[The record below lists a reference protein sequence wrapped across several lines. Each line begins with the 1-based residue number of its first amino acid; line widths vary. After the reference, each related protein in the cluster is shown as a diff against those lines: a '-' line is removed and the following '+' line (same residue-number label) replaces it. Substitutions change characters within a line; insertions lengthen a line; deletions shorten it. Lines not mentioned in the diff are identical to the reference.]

1 MQMALSPSPLLLLL
15 TDPRD
20 CENMDILL
28 APLLK
33 VIISIANFLTFAIIV
48 RMILS
53 WLFLF
58 GIVNSYSNTVSSI
71 NEFTYRLT
79 EPLFSPIRR
88 LLPNIGNLDLAPIVA
103 LLGLYYIIEVCTAA
117 ILALMQHSA

>member
-1 MQMALSPSPLLLLL
+1 
-15 TDPRD
+15 
-20 CENMDILL
+20 MDILL

-103 LLGLYYIIEVCTAA
+103 LLGLYYIIEVCTGA